1 MQLQIFKYQD
11 GKLNRIEK
19 VEPGCW
25 INIAPP
31 FDQEELQRGSEEL
44 GIPFDFIADSLDID
58 ERSRYEKDED
68 TDLIVINTPVKNKG
82 YTSVEANFITV
93 PVGIISTPDFIVTVC
108 RYNNPV
114 LGKLISGKRSI
125 NPEDQSEFA
134 LKIFELNNYYYLYY
148 LKELNNLRNQFEKE
162 LYNSSRNKELANLLN
177 IQKSLVYFITNLKA
191 NELMMMKMQR
201 TDFLKIKDDEEKTD
215 LFEDIL
221 IDTSQ
226 AVEMADVYTRI
237 LNGTMDAFASIIS
250 NNLNMVM
257 KRLTAVTIIL
267 MVPTLVASYYGMNVD
282 LPLDEN
288 PMAFALIFGA
298 SIFAAIILAWVFL
311 KKRWF

>member
-1 MQLQIFKYQD
+1 MQLQIFKKQGD
-11 GKLNRIEK
+11 KLVQVEK
-19 VEPGCW
+19 IEPGCW

-31 FDQEELQRGSEEL
+31 FNQDELQGVSEEL

-58 ERSRYEKDED
+58 ERSRYEHDED
-68 TDLIVINTPVKNKG
+68 ADLILINTPVKNKG
-82 YTSVEANFITV
+82 YTPVEASFVTV
-93 PVGIISTPDFIVTVC
+93 PVGIISKPDFIVTVC

-114 LGKLISGKRSI
+114 IGKLITGQKVS

-134 LKIFELNNYYYLYY
+134 LKLFDLNNFYFLYY
-148 LKELNNLRNQFEKE
+148 LKELNNLRNEFEKE
-162 LYNSSRNKELANLLN
+162 LYNSSRNQELANLLN
-177 IQKSLVYFITNLKA
+177 IQKSLVYFLTNLRS

-201 TDFLKIKDDEEKTD
+201 TDFLKIKDDEEKSD
-215 LFEDIL
+215 LYEDIL

-226 AVEMADVYTRI
+226 ALEMAEVYTRI
-237 LNGTMDAFASIIS
+237 LNGTLETFASIIS

-257 KRLTAVTIIL
+257 RRLTAVTIIL
-267 MVPTLVASYYGMNVD
+267 MVPTLLASYYGMNVD

-288 PMAFALIFGA
+288 PNAFPMIFGA
-298 SIFAAIILAWVFL
+298 SILFSIALTWFFL

>member
-1 MQLQIFKYQD
+1 MQLQIFKQQD
-11 GKLNRIEK
+11 GQLTKIDRIEQ
-19 VEPGCW
+19 GCW

-31 FDQEELQRGSEEL
+31 FNQEELKRGAEEL

-58 ERSRYEKDED
+58 ERSRYEKEEEA
-68 TDLIVINTPVKNKG
+68 DLIVLNAPVKNKG

-93 PVGIISTPDFIVTVC
+93 PVGIISTPEYIVTVS

-114 LGKLISGKRSI
+114 IGRLIKGQNKI
-125 NPEDQSEFA
+125 DPADQSAFA
-134 LKIFELNNYYYLYY
+134 LTLFELNNHYFLHY
-148 LKELNNLRNQFEKE
+148 LKELNNLRNAFEKE
-162 LYNSSRNKELANLLN
+162 LYFSSRNKELANLLN
-177 IQKSLVYFITNLKA
+177 IQKSLVFFVTNLRA

-201 TDFLKIKDDEEKTD
+201 TDFLRIKDDEIKSD
-215 LFEDIL
+215 QFEDIL

-226 AVEMADVYTRI
+226 ALEMADVYTRI

-282 LPLDEN
+282 LPLDAEPN
-288 PMAFALIFGA
+288 AFPIIFGA
-298 SIFAAIILAWVFL
+298 SIALAIGLAWFFL